1 MTYKTDFIDTI
12 HSLKSELDALLP
24 MSIENSKRLKKK
36 FRLEFN
42 YNSNHI
48 EGNTLTYG
56 QTQLLL
62 LFDKSSGDVPVSDL
76 EEMKAHDLALTQIE
90 EMAKDKERPL
100 TEQFIRELNKMI
112 LVKPFWKDAIDYN
125 GKPTRKLIKIGEY
138 KETPNS
144 VRLRNG
150 EIHEYASP
158 EETPVRMA
166 ELVSWYQKNNSTM
179 HPVQLAAE
187 FHYRFVCIHPFD
199 DGNGR
204 VARLV
209 MNYILFKNDYPIVV
223 IKSDDKENY
232 LTALQKA
239 DTGNV
244 LAIIEY
250 IEKQA
255 IWSLELSIKAAK
267 GEDIEEYGDIDKEIE
282 LLKRDKLTKAT
293 IYKTPKVVD
302 EIFHHVYDTI
312 WIPLTRVLEK
322 FNDFFAETQVP
333 SYEAPVPIGSE
344 ISWSMYLLSLKSAS
358 KKRNVSIKC
367 NLRFDDST
375 YTITIFE
382 ANGVRNHQILT
393 IENDYKTLF
402 MQADVDNIIRSVSN
416 HLLETIKSA
425 E

>member
-1 MTYKTDFIDTI
+1 
-12 HSLKSELDALLP
+12 
-24 MSIENSKRLKKK
+24 
-36 FRLEFN
+36 
-42 YNSNHI
+42 
-48 EGNTLTYG
+48 
-56 QTQLLL
+56 
-62 LFDKSSGDVPVSDL
+62 
-76 EEMKAHDLALTQIE
+76 
-90 EMAKDKERPL
+90 
-100 TEQFIRELNKMI
+100 MI